1 VYRLWVV
8 RLIAVVVLFTPVG
21 WITLAGPSLAAG
33 AGAAAARGPAGGR
46 GSAAGPG
53 AAAAGAIGGTRT
65 PVRIPALGRA
75 PRAGRTPGLA
85 GVRPGAPAS
94 LVLPASVP
102 AAAARPAPLVAD
114 SASALTGKRGLAAPP
129 MTRYMRRANAAKQAM
144 ARKFMAANAR
154 KESPGTASQGAASQ
168 GAASPGAA
176 SPGAASQGAASPG
189 TKCTS
194 LTCRSGLP
202 ATQVLKGTQRAQ
214 IRNYYCG
221 PAAVSEML
229 RQMGT
234 KVSQSR
240 AAHELKTNSGGT
252 DWSNSH
258 GYPVPKTLNRNQQ
271 RNVYVA
277 VALPWSPTHRQF
289 RRYRRDLV
297 TDVNYHGGVPLAGD
311 AYEVPGGPHLVGHPI
326 NQEIFHWFDIRG
338 YENSGNTTEYEDS
351 VHGASSIGWA
361 ADVPAYSALS
371 SRTIVMILGARGYD
385 W

>member
-1 VYRLWVV
+1 MYRLWVV
-8 RLIAVVVLFTPVG
+8 RLIAVIVLFTPVG
-21 WITLAGPSLAAG
+21 WIALAGPSAAAG
-33 AGAAAARGPAGGR
+33 TSAMAGRDPAGGR
-46 GSAAGPG
+46 GAVTGTG
-53 AAAAGAIGGTRT
+53 AAAGTGAM
-65 PVRIPALGRA
+65 GRA
-75 PRAGRTPGLA
+75 PAPARTTAGARVPAPG

-102 AAAARPAPLVAD
+102 AAAVRPAPLVTD

-129 MTRYMRRANAAKQAM
+129 TTTYMRRANAAKQAM
-144 ARKFMAANAR
+144 ARSFIAVNAIKAANAI
-154 KESPGTASQGAASQ
+154 EASPGT
-168 GAASPGAA
+168 
-176 SPGAASQGAASPG
+176 ASPG

-202 ATQVLKGTQRAQ
+202 ATQILKGTQRAQ

-229 RQMGT
+229 RQMGA

-240 AAHELKTNSGGT
+240 AAHELRTTRGGT
-252 DWSNSH
+252 DWSNSR

-297 TDVNYHGGVPLAGD
+297 TDVNYKRGVPLAGD

>member
-1 VYRLWVV
+1 VHMDQLVDGGVILSRLWVV
-8 RLIAVVVLFTPVG
+8 RLIAVVVLFAPVG
-21 WITLAGPSLAAG
+21 WIALAGPSAAAG
-33 AGAAAARGPAGGR
+33 TGAAAGRGPV
-46 GSAAGPG
+46 SDSG
-53 AAAAGAIGGTRT
+53 AVT
-65 PVRIPALGRA
+65 
-75 PRAGRTPGLA
+75 
-85 GVRPGAPAS
+85 RPGAPVRVRAWGLAPGMAEIS
-94 LVLPASVP
+94 PGGPARPIRPARLVLPPSIP

-114 SASALTGKRGLAAPP
+114 SASELTGKRGLAAPP
-129 MTRYMRRANAAKQAM
+129 MTTYMRRANAAKQAM
-144 ARKFMAANAR
+144 ARRFLAANKVR
-154 KESPGTASQGAASQ
+154 KSPGTATPGTASS
-168 GAASPGAA
+168 GAASPAAA
-176 SPGAASQGAASPG
+176 SSSAASPG

-194 LTCRSGLP
+194 LTCRSDLP
-202 ATQVLKGTQRAQ
+202 ATQILKGTQRAQ

-240 AAHELKTNSGGT
+240 AAHELKTTSGGT
-252 DWSNSH
+252 DWSNSR

-297 TDVNYHGGVPLAGD
+297 TDVNFAGGVPLAGD

-338 YENSGNTTEYEDS
+338 YESSGNTTEYEDS